1 MKSFSLNYSLHRYV
15 LKSTF
20 LRSKLRFI
28 KPVKRQTNN
37 KPILA
42 QSQCLSAYKSNLKVN
57 SRTEGGNSFFALHF
71 HTSILKVNTFEQHWR
86 LLPAHPIYALNWTF
100 TSISPNRWRVVN
112 NIVRVKKELA
122 YGNGQA
128 FTNKQCHK
136 VNKTNNMASFF
147 KSHLLS
153 QTALCE

>member
-1 MKSFSLNYSLHRYV
+1 MKSFSLNDSFHKYV

-42 QSQCLSAYKSNLKVN
+42 QSRRLPAYKSELEVN
-57 SRTEGGNSFFALHF
+57 SRTGEGNYFFALHF
-71 HTSILKVNTFEQHWR
+71 HTSILKVNTFQQHWR
-86 LLPAHPIYALNWTF
+86 LLPAHPLYALRWTF
-100 TSISPNRWRVVN
+100 TSISPNRWREVN
-112 NIVRVKKELA
+112 DIVCLKKELSLA
-122 YGNGQA
+122 YGNGQHLQI
-128 FTNKQCHK
+128 NN

-147 KSHLLS
+147 KPHFLS